1 MTNLLLIGL
10 VVALVAYI
18 TLAKAWRPQPQKAK
32 KQEKAEIMRQ
42 LLALSDRE
50 QGIPT
55 TAPSDRPR
63 TPARGQVT
71 NRSKIPQKPAG
82 KVSQPIRSG
91 KHA

>member
-10 VVALVAYI
+10 VVALVVYI
-18 TLAKAWRPQPQKAK
+18 TFVKSWRPEPQKAK
-32 KQEKAEIMRQ
+32 KQERAEIMRQ
-42 LLALSDRE
+42 LLALSERE

-55 TAPSDRPR
+55 TAPSLRSR
-63 TPARGQVT
+63 TPARAQGT
-71 NRSKIPQKPAG
+71 SRSKIPHKPAG